1 VLAAPLCE
9 EFIFRGLIFGGLRR
23 SMPVWQAV
31 VVSAAVFAAVHPTL
45 SLLPVFVVGLC
56 TACVYER
63 NKTLLAPMLVHAG
76 YNAAMIAA
84 QM

>member
-23 SMPVWQAV
+23 SMPAAQAIV
-31 VVSAAVFAAVHPTL
+31 ISAAVFAAVHPAL

-56 TACVYER
+56 TAWVYER
-63 NKTLLAPMLVHAG
+63 SKTLLAPMLVHAA
-76 YNAAMIAA
+76 YNAAMVAI
-84 QM
+84 QL